1 MLKHLFLSSRPLSW
15 VNTAYPFGAAYLLMG
30 GGLSLDFWL
39 GCLFFLVPYNLA
51 MYGINDVFDYESDM
65 RNPRKGGV
73 EGSVL
78 DPALHRP
85 TLLAAV
91 FSCLP
96 FVLYFL
102 VTAPWMAKAMLVFS
116 LFAVVAYSARGLRFK
131 EIPVLDSVTSSLH
144 FSTPAWFAVTLLA
157 GGAGGV
163 FGVGAGAGSGLL
175 GSGVLGSGVSAAGVL
190 GLIAFFLW
198 GMASQAFGAVQDIGP
213 DREAGLKSIAT
224 AFGARGTVA
233 VAVALYAAAAVLMG
247 LTPFPLDIMAVVGL
261 AYTANAVRFLSIDDA
276 SAERTRAGWQVFL
289 WLNYAAGFVLT
300 MILLAGAL
308 L

>member
-91 FSCLP
+91 LSCLP

-102 VTAPWMAKAMLVFS
+102 VTAPWVAKAMLVFS
-116 LFAVVAYSARGLRFK
+116 LFAVVAYSMRGLRFK

-144 FSTPAWFAVTLLA
+144 FSTPAWFGVTLLA
-157 GGAGGV
+157 GGAGGDSA
-163 FGVGAGAGSGLL
+163 GGGA
-175 GSGVLGSGVSAAGVL
+175 GVLGSGVSAAGVV

-233 VAVALYAAAAVLMG
+233 VAVGLYAAAAVLMG

>member
-1 MLKHLFLSSRPLSW
+1 MLKHLLLSSRPLSW

-30 GGLSLDFWL
+30 GGPSLDFWL

-85 TLLAAV
+85 TLLAAAL
-91 FSCLP
+91 SCLP

-102 VTAPWMAKAMLVFS
+102 VSAPWTAKAMLIFS
-116 LFAVVAYSARGLRFK
+116 LFAVVAYSAKGLRFK

-144 FSTPAWFAVTLLA
+144 FSTPAWFGVTLLA
-157 GGAGGV
+157 GGVGGDSAE
-163 FGVGAGAGSGLL
+163 AGA

-224 AFGARGTVA
+224 ALGARGTVA

-261 AYTANAVRFLSIDDA
+261 AYTANAVRFLSIDDP

-300 MILLAGAL
+300 MVLLAQAL

>member
-91 FSCLP
+91 LSCLP

-102 VTAPWMAKAMLVFS
+102 VTAPWVAKAMLVFS
-116 LFAVVAYSARGLRFK
+116 LFAVVAYSMRGLRFK

-157 GGAGGV
+157 GGVGGDS
-163 FGVGAGAGSGLL
+163 AGAGT
-175 GSGVLGSGVSAAGVL
+175 GSGVLGSGVSAAGVV

-233 VAVALYAAAAVLMG
+233 VAVGLYAAAAVLMG

-289 WLNYAAGFVLT
+289 RLNYAAGFVLT

>member
-102 VTAPWMAKAMLVFS
+102 VTAPWAAKAMLVFS

-157 GGAGGV
+157 GGAGGDSA
-163 FGVGAGAGSGLL
+163 GGGA
-175 GSGVLGSGVSAAGVL
+175 GVLGSGVSAAGVV

-233 VAVALYAAAAVLMG
+233 VAVGLYAAAAVLMG

>member
-91 FSCLP
+91 LSCLP

-102 VTAPWMAKAMLVFS
+102 VTAPWVAKAMLVFS
-116 LFAVVAYSARGLRFK
+116 LFAVVAYSAKGLRFK

-144 FSTPAWFAVTLLA
+144 FSTPAWFGVTLLA
-157 GGAGGV
+157 GGVGGDSAGG
-163 FGVGAGAGSGLL
+163 GA
-175 GSGVLGSGVSAAGVL
+175 GVLGSGVSAAGVV

-233 VAVALYAAAAVLMG
+233 VAVGLYAAAAVLMG

-300 MILLAGAL
+300 MVLLAQAL

>member
-157 GGAGGV
+157 GGVGGDS
-163 FGVGAGAGSGLL
+163 AGAGT
-175 GSGVLGSGVSAAGVL
+175 GSGVLGSGVSAAGVV

-233 VAVALYAAAAVLMG
+233 VAVGLYAAAAVLMG

>member
-91 FSCLP
+91 VSCLP

-102 VTAPWMAKAMLVFS
+102 VSAPWAAKAMLVFS
-116 LFAVVAYSARGLRFK
+116 LFAVVAYSAKGLRFK

-157 GGAGGV
+157 GGAG
-163 FGVGAGAGSGLL
+163 A
-175 GSGVLGSGVSAAGVL
+175 GVLGSGVSTAGVL

-233 VAVALYAAAAVLMG
+233 MAVGLYATAAVLMG

-276 SAERTRAGWQVFL
+276 SAERTRSGWQVFL

-300 MILLAGAL
+300 MVLLASAL

>member
-102 VTAPWMAKAMLVFS
+102 VTAPWVAKAMLVFS
-116 LFAVVAYSARGLRFK
+116 LFAVVAYSAKGLRFK

-157 GGAGGV
+157 GGVGGDSAA
-163 FGVGAGAGSGLL
+163 AGA

-261 AYTANAVRFLSIDDA
+261 AYTANAVRFLNIDDA
-276 SAERTRAGWQVFL
+276 SAERTRSGWQVFL

-300 MILLAGAL
+300 MVLLASTL

>member
-91 FSCLP
+91 LSCLP

-102 VTAPWMAKAMLVFS
+102 VTAPWVAKAMLVFS
-116 LFAVVAYSARGLRFK
+116 LFAVVAYSMRGLRFK

-144 FSTPAWFAVTLLA
+144 FSTPAWFGVTLLA
-157 GGAGGV
+157 GGAGGDSA
-163 FGVGAGAGSGLL
+163 GGGA
-175 GSGVLGSGVSAAGVL
+175 GVLGSGVSAAGVV

-198 GMASQAFGAVQDIGP
+198 GTASQAFGAVQDIGP

-233 VAVALYAAAAVLMG
+233 VAVGLYAAAAVLMG

>member
-51 MYGINDVFDYESDM
+51 MYGINDVFDYASDM

-91 FSCLP
+91 LSCLP

-102 VTAPWMAKAMLVFS
+102 VTAPWVAKATLVFS
-116 LFAVVAYSARGLRFK
+116 LFAVVAYSTRGLRFK

-144 FSTPAWFAVTLLA
+144 FSTPAWFGVTLLA
-157 GGAGGV
+157 GGAGGDSA
-163 FGVGAGAGSGLL
+163 GGGAGA
-175 GSGVLGSGVSAAGVL
+175 LGSGVSAAGVV

-233 VAVALYAAAAVLMG
+233 VAVGLYAAAAVLMG

>member
-85 TLLAAV
+85 TLRAAV
-91 FSCLP
+91 ISCLP
-96 FVLYFL
+96 FALYFL
-102 VTAPWMAKAMLVFS
+102 VSAPWAAKATLLFS
-116 LFAVVAYSARGLRFK
+116 LFAVVAYSAKGLRFK
-131 EIPVLDSVTSSLH
+131 EIPILDSVTSSLH
-144 FSTPAWFAVTLLA
+144 FSTPAWFAVALLA
-157 GGAGGV
+157 GGAGGDA
-163 FGVGAGAGSGLL
+163 AGADI
-175 GSGVLGSGVSAAGVL
+175 GVLGSGVSAAGAL

-224 AFGARGTVA
+224 ALGARGTVA
-233 VAVALYAAAAVLMG
+233 VAVGLYAAAAVLMG

-261 AYTANAVRFLSIDDA
+261 AYTANTVRFLSIDDA
-276 SAERTRAGWQVFL
+276 SAERTRTGWQVFL

-300 MILLAGAL
+300 IILLADAL

>member
-39 GCLFFLVPYNLA
+39 GCLLFLVPYNLA

-91 FSCLP
+91 LSCLP

-102 VTAPWMAKAMLVFS
+102 VTAPWVAKAMLVFS
-116 LFAVVAYSARGLRFK
+116 LFAVVAYSAKGLRFK

-144 FSTPAWFAVTLLA
+144 FSTPAWFGVTLLA
-157 GGAGGV
+157 GGVGGDS
-163 FGVGAGAGSGLL
+163 AGAGT
-175 GSGVLGSGVSAAGVL
+175 GSGVLGSGVSAAGVV

-233 VAVALYAAAAVLMG
+233 VAVGLYAAAAVLMG

>member
-157 GGAGGV
+157 GGAGG
-163 FGVGAGAGSGLL
+163 GSAGAGADGAA
-175 GSGVLGSGVSAAGVL
+175 SGVLGSGVSTAGVL

-261 AYTANAVRFLSIDDA
+261 AYTANAVRFLNIDDA
-276 SAERTRAGWQVFL
+276 SAERTRSGWQVFL

>member
-91 FSCLP
+91 LSCLP

-102 VTAPWMAKAMLVFS
+102 VTAPWVAKAMLVFS
-116 LFAVVAYSARGLRFK
+116 LFAVVAYSTRGLRFK

-144 FSTPAWFAVTLLA
+144 FSTPAWFGVTLLA
-157 GGAGGV
+157 GGAGGDSA
-163 FGVGAGAGSGLL
+163 GGGA
-175 GSGVLGSGVSAAGVL
+175 GVLGSGVSAAGVV

-233 VAVALYAAAAVLMG
+233 VAVGLYAAAAVLMG

-261 AYTANAVRFLSIDDA
+261 AYTANAVRFLSIDDS

>member
-91 FSCLP
+91 LSCLP

-102 VTAPWMAKAMLVFS
+102 VTAPWVAKAMLVFS
-116 LFAVVAYSARGLRFK
+116 LFAVVAYSMRGLRFK

-144 FSTPAWFAVTLLA
+144 FSTPAWFGVTLLA
-157 GGAGGV
+157 GGAGGDSA
-163 FGVGAGAGSGLL
+163 GGGA
-175 GSGVLGSGVSAAGVL
+175 GVLGSGVSAAGVV

-233 VAVALYAAAAVLMG
+233 VAVGLYAAAAVLMG
-247 LTPFPLDIMAVVGL
+247 LTPFPLNIMAVVGL

>member
-91 FSCLP
+91 LSCLP

-102 VTAPWMAKAMLVFS
+102 VTAPWVAKAMLVFS
-116 LFAVVAYSARGLRFK
+116 LFAVVAYSMRGLRFK

-157 GGAGGV
+157 GSAGGDS
-163 FGVGAGAGSGLL
+163 AAAEA

>member
-91 FSCLP
+91 LSCLP

-102 VTAPWMAKAMLVFS
+102 VTAPWVAKAMLVFS
-116 LFAVVAYSARGLRFK
+116 LFAVVAYSAKGLRFK

-144 FSTPAWFAVTLLA
+144 FSTPAWFGVTLLA
-157 GGAGGV
+157 GGAGGDSA
-163 FGVGAGAGSGLL
+163 GGGA
-175 GSGVLGSGVSAAGVL
+175 GVLGSGVSAAGVV

-233 VAVALYAAAAVLMG
+233 VAVGLYAAAAVLMG

>member
-102 VTAPWMAKAMLVFS
+102 VTAPWVAKAMLVFS

-157 GGAGGV
+157 GGVGGDSAA
-163 FGVGAGAGSGLL
+163 AGA

-233 VAVALYAAAAVLMG
+233 VAVGLYAAAAVLMG

>member
-91 FSCLP
+91 LSCLP

-102 VTAPWMAKAMLVFS
+102 VTAPWVAKAMLVFS
-116 LFAVVAYSARGLRFK
+116 LFAVVAYSTRGLRFK

-144 FSTPAWFAVTLLA
+144 FSTPAWFGVTLLA
-157 GGAGGV
+157 GGAGGDSA
-163 FGVGAGAGSGLL
+163 GGGA
-175 GSGVLGSGVSAAGVL
+175 GVLGSGVSAAGVV

-233 VAVALYAAAAVLMG
+233 VAVGLYAAAAVLMG

>member
-85 TLLAAV
+85 TLRAAV
-91 FSCLP
+91 ISCLP
-96 FVLYFL
+96 FALYFL
-102 VTAPWMAKAMLVFS
+102 VSAPWAAKATLLFS
-116 LFAVVAYSARGLRFK
+116 LFAVVAYSAKGLRFK
-131 EIPVLDSVTSSLH
+131 EIPILDSVTSSLH
-144 FSTPAWFAVTLLA
+144 FSTPAWFAVALLA
-157 GGAGGV
+157 GGAGGDA
-163 FGVGAGAGSGLL
+163 AGADV
-175 GSGVLGSGVSAAGVL
+175 GVLGSGVSAAGAL

-224 AFGARGTVA
+224 ALGARGTVA
-233 VAVALYAAAAVLMG
+233 VAVGLYAAAAVLMG

-261 AYTANAVRFLSIDDA
+261 AYTANTVRFLSIDDA
-276 SAERTRAGWQVFL
+276 SAERTRTGWQVFL

-300 MILLAGAL
+300 IILLADAL

>member
-91 FSCLP
+91 LSCLP

-102 VTAPWMAKAMLVFS
+102 VTAPWVAKAMLVFS
-116 LFAVVAYSARGLRFK
+116 LFAVVAYSMRGLRFK

-157 GGAGGV
+157 GGVGGDS
-163 FGVGAGAGSGLL
+163 AGAGT
-175 GSGVLGSGVSAAGVL
+175 GSGVLGSGVSAAGVV

-289 WLNYAAGFVLT
+289 RLNYAAGFVLT

>member
-91 FSCLP
+91 LSCLP

-102 VTAPWMAKAMLVFS
+102 VTAPWVAKAMLVFS
-116 LFAVVAYSARGLRFK
+116 LFAVVAYSTRGLRFK

-144 FSTPAWFAVTLLA
+144 FSTPAWFGVTLLA
-157 GGAGGV
+157 GGAGGDSA
-163 FGVGAGAGSGLL
+163 GGGA
-175 GSGVLGSGVSAAGVL
+175 GVLGSGVSAAGVV

-233 VAVALYAAAAVLMG
+233 VAVGLYAAAAVLMG

-289 WLNYAAGFVLT
+289 WLNYTAGFVLT

>member
-30 GGLSLDFWL
+30 GGLSLNFWL

-157 GGAGGV
+157 GGAGGDSA
-163 FGVGAGAGSGLL
+163 GGGA
-175 GSGVLGSGVSAAGVL
+175 GVLGSGVSAAGVV

-233 VAVALYAAAAVLMG
+233 VAVGLYAPAAVLMG